1 MPEVRLPEVRL
12 PRPSGPHP
20 AGVRDIEAGPLLM
33 RVWYPA
39 AADAAP
45 PRPYAAGSERDL
57 LLEWTAR
64 RNPAWPPATTTAL
77 LAAALTHDHRD
88 APALPGPHP
97 TIVFSHGADLY
108 PGQNTALM
116 TELASHGYVAVSV
129 LQRGGGFAA
138 RPDGSRLESGEPL
151 FAAAVDLFARLE
163 RLTSLGADPDAR
175 HDWYAD
181 LWENGRIVPL
191 VGQWRDRMIA
201 VGDALAAATP
211 DGPFGDLAGV
221 CDLARLTYM
230 GMSLG
235 GSAAVSAAQADPRA
249 RAAVNL
255 DGMHL
260 APDLFGRPARVPV
273 LGLYADFQGAGHH
286 SDLFYEEFG
295 RTGLR
300 GDVVRVKVADAAHRD
315 FTDLALLPGKQRL
328 DHLGSVDGEGVTRLV
343 GALTLAFLDRFV
355 EGGTSGALPLGDGA
369 ELIDVSHVRAWRG
382 RGTS

>member
-1 MPEVRLPEVRL
+1 MPEVRL
-12 PRPSGPHP
+12 PRPTGPRL
-20 AGVRDIEAGPLLM
+20 AGVRDIETGPLLM

-39 AADAAP
+39 AAATGR
-45 PRPYAAGSERDL
+45 PRPYAVGSERDL

-64 RNPAWPPATTTAL
+64 RNPTWPPDTTTAL

-88 APALPGPHP
+88 APAVPGPHP
-97 TIVFSHGADLY
+97 TIVYSHGADLY
-108 PGQNTALM
+108 PAQNTALM
-116 TELASHGYVAVSV
+116 TELASHGYVVVSV

-138 RPDGSRLESGEPL
+138 RPDGSRLGPREPI
-151 FAAAVDLFARLE
+151 FAAAVDLFSRLE
-163 RLTSLGADPDAR
+163 RLTSLGADLDAR

-181 LWENGRIVPL
+181 LWESGKIVPL
-191 VGQWRDRMIA
+191 VRQWRDRMIA
-201 VGDALAAATP
+201 VGDALSAATP
-211 DGPFGDLAGV
+211 DGPFGDLAGA

-235 GSAAVSAAQADPRA
+235 GSAAASAAQADPRA

-260 APDLFGRPARVPV
+260 AADLFGRPARVPI
-273 LGLYADFQGAGHH
+273 LGLYADFQGRVHH
-286 SDLFYEEFG
+286 SHLFYEEFG

-300 GDVVRVKVADAAHRD
+300 GDVVRVKIADAAHRD

-328 DHLGSVDGEGVTRLV
+328 DHLGPVDGEGVTRLV

-355 EGGTSGALPLGDGA
+355 EGRTSAALPLGDGA
-369 ELIDVSHVRAWRG
+369 ELLDASHVRAWSG
-382 RGTS
+382 RRTT